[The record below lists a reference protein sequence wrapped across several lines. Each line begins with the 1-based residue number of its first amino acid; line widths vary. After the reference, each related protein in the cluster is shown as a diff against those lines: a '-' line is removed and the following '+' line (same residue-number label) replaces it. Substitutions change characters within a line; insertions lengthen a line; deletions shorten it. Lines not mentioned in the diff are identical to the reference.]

1 MKKILLNLAFLGLFL
16 PVISNAQT
24 TSEVDAAKLE
34 AKKKAEEEKAALPK
48 PYNETE
54 HAEANIAK
62 LIKKAKKEIVKYTIC
77 LLANCSFV
85 SLIKWYDKNIN
96 GKTNIINK

>member
-1 MKKILLNLAFLGLFL
+1 MPKNGINIHLLAPSLDKPQNSTA
-16 PVISNAQT
+16 ISNTIPIQYKVGIILSFFLIGKINT
-24 TSEVDAAKLE
+24 
-34 AKKKAEEEKAALPK
+34 
-48 PYNETE
+48 
-54 HAEANIAK
+54 
-62 LIKKAKKEIVKYTIC
+62 IKKAKKEIVKYTIC

>member
-1 MKKILLNLAFLGLFL
+1 MKSWSSFVIPTNSTATNNIIPNQYKVGIVLIFFLIGKIN
-16 PVISNAQT
+16 T
-24 TSEVDAAKLE
+24 
-34 AKKKAEEEKAALPK
+34 
-48 PYNETE
+48 
-54 HAEANIAK
+54 
-62 LIKKAKKEIVKYTIC
+62 IKKAKKEIVKYTIC

>member
-48 PYNETE
+48 SWIKNKSWGEKL
-54 HAEANIAK
+54 K
-62 LIKKAKKEIVKYTIC
+62 LIT
-77 LLANCSFV
+77 L
-85 SLIKWYDKNIN
+85 
-96 GKTNIINK
+96 

>member
-34 AKKKAEEEKAALPK
+34 AKKK
-48 PYNETE
+48 
-54 HAEANIAK
+54 
-62 LIKKAKKEIVKYTIC
+62 
-77 LLANCSFV
+77 
-85 SLIKWYDKNIN
+85 
-96 GKTNIINK
+96 G

>member
-1 MKKILLNLAFLGLFL
+1 MVPKIGIYIHLVAPSFEIPKNSTAMSNIIPIQYKTGIILSFFLIG
-16 PVISNAQT
+16 
-24 TSEVDAAKLE
+24 
-34 AKKKAEEEKAALPK
+34 
-48 PYNETE
+48 
-54 HAEANIAK
+54 NINTK
-62 LIKKAKKEIVKYTIC
+62 KKAKKEIVKYTIC